1 MKLRT
6 RLVLALL
13 FLAVLPLTGASVF
26 AWWSSERAFRS
37 VLSSEAGAMAQDL
50 GDRMSEVV
58 AEVDERL
65 ARMRERRSEASASSF
80 EAARR
85 DALAAAETVETRAV
99 IRSMLGAVPRQE
111 GEIPFAV
118 DDRGEM
124 LAATEAEV
132 LRLTALGLAPSVRGG
147 ELAFF
152 REGYVVVARRE
163 PSSGYFF
170 GIARPMG
177 RAAAEIR
184 AGAVRNLGLGLG
196 LVAFAVLGL
205 LPLTRRITRD
215 LESLEDGA
223 AKLAAGDLDARVAVR
238 SRDEIGRLAF
248 AFNRMARD
256 LSVQQERLLAE
267 EGLKRELLTCRRI
280 QAELLPH
287 GPLETPLAR
296 VSGVSYSAREVGGD
310 FFNYFTLPAGELAL
324 LVGDVSGKGLAAALL
339 MANVQATLRGAI
351 PMAWDLAAFAAK
363 LDEDLHARTLPEAY
377 LTLCFGILGPDLV
390 LRYVNAGHNPP
401 VLRRASGRV
410 ERLESTGRPLGLLPG
425 GGYEERRLELGPAD
439 ELVLFTDGVLDME
452 NEAGEAFGGERLR
465 TLLESIP
472 KNASDGI
479 PSRVADAL
487 RSWRGR
493 KEPADD
499 ATVVVLRIQED
510 ASSPAAA

>member
-1 MKLRT
+1 
-6 RLVLALL
+6 
-13 FLAVLPLTGASVF
+13 
-26 AWWSSERAFRS
+26 
-37 VLSSEAGAMAQDL
+37 
-50 GDRMSEVV
+50 
-58 AEVDERL
+58 
-65 ARMRERRSEASASSF
+65 
-80 EAARR
+80 
-85 DALAAAETVETRAV
+85 
-99 IRSMLGAVPRQE
+99 
-111 GEIPFAV
+111 
-118 DDRGEM
+118 
-124 LAATEAEV
+124 
-132 LRLTALGLAPSVRGG
+132 
-147 ELAFF
+147 
-152 REGYVVVARRE
+152 
-163 PSSGYFF
+163 
-170 GIARPMG
+170 MG